1 MTSIFYKRFKFVPE
15 RIYWVSSSVV
25 EQRTVNPLVVGSN
38 PTWPANKNKNK
49 WVRSSVVEQRTV
61 NPLAVGSIPT
71 WPANKK
77 MILVHW

>member
-25 EQRTVNPLVVGSN
+25 EQRTVNPL
-38 PTWPANKNKNK
+38 
-49 WVRSSVVEQRTV
+49 
-61 NPLAVGSIPT
+61 AVGSIPT